1 MQRLAE
7 RAWSSDRAREGAPP
21 LTPRRSQKSTVLI
34 QDRSRLF
41 RESLQL
47 VLSEDDRMSVVDTV
61 ATGGDLLAA
70 CTDSPVDAVVLES
83 AGVPWDVPQLIGQL
97 AAIDGAI
104 HAVGTY
110 PPALHRHSVDGVV
123 CISRNAS
130 GRSVAAAIAGLDADL
145 DEHDRVFGADSG
157 DAARRLTQRELQV
170 LALISSGLTTS
181 QISERLRI
189 SVKTVESRR
198 QAMFAK
204 LGVQSQSHAV
214 AVGMRSGLLGHH
226 NGTVTT
232 ADPG

>member
-1 MQRLAE
+1 
-7 RAWSSDRAREGAPP
+7 
-21 LTPRRSQKSTVLI
+21 LTPRRSQTSTVLI

-41 RESLQL
+41 RESLRL
-47 VLSEDDRMSVVDTV
+47 VLSEDGHLAVADTV

-83 AGVPWDVPQLIGQL
+83 TGVPWDVPQLIGRLQ
-97 AAIDGAI
+97 AIDGAI
-104 HAVGTY
+104 RAVGTF
-110 PPALHRHSVDGVV
+110 PPALRRHSVDGVV
-123 CISRNAS
+123 CVPRNAS
-130 GRSVAAAIAGLDADL
+130 GRSIAAAITGLDADL
-145 DEHDRVFGADSG
+145 DGHDRAFGADSG
-157 DAARRLTQRELQV
+157 DATQRLTQRELQV

-189 SVKTVESRR
+189 SAKTVESRR

-226 NGTVTT
+226 NGAVS
-232 ADPG
+232 APDPE